1 MNSEQEQGFIDRLV
15 DEKKIFFVEMEPYVE
30 SERAKARENERRLA
44 ELQAEKRRSEVIQ
57 GNAVEIA
64 RLKESLSKMIF
75 YFFF

>member
-64 RLKESLSKMIF
+64 RLKESLSKMII
-75 YFFF
+75 YFF